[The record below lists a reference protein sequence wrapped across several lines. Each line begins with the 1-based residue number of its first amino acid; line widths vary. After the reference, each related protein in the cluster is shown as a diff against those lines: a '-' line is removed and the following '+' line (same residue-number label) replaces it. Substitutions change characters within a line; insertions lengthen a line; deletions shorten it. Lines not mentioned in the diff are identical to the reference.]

1 MAGMLGAA
9 GVHDALTPV
18 TPNFAPGAEYAD
30 GTRRFQGIPGLERAR
45 NGRLWAVWYAGGP
58 DEPTEGPGNYVVLV
72 TSRDNGKTWSGPQL
86 VIDPPGDVRAYDPAL
101 WHDPDGRLWLF
112 WAQSSHKWDGRS
124 GVWAMRTD
132 NSGAAKP
139 KWTAPRRLS
148 DGIMMNKPTALQG
161 GAWLLPVS
169 VWAEKP
175 GAGTRPEHRHDL
187 GQLVGANAFVSR
199 DRGET
204 VTPLGQTRAKDSI
217 FDEHWIVER
226 KDGSL
231 WMLLRTRS
239 GIAESVSTD
248 GGKSWTPAEKSAIPH
263 VNARFFIRRLRSGS
277 LLLVRHNPPDGKSR
291 SHLTAYVSDDEGR
304 SWSGGMMVDER
315 VGVSYPDGVEDEKG
329 VIRVIYDFER
339 TKSRQ
344 ILMAAFREEDVRR
357 GTPGKK
363 TRLRVVVNQAR

>member
-1 MAGMLGAA
+1 M
-9 GVHDALTPV
+9 HDALTPAA
-18 TPNFAPGAEYAD
+18 PNFAPGPEYAD

-72 TSRDNGKTWSGPQL
+72 TSRDDGKTWSGPQL

-101 WHDPDGRLWLF
+101 WHDPEGRLWLF

-124 GVWAMRTD
+124 GVWAIRTN
-132 NSGAAKP
+132 NSSDARP
-139 KWTAPRRLS
+139 EWSTPRRLS
-148 DGIMMNKPTALQG
+148 DGIMMNKPTALRNG
-161 GAWLLPVS
+161 EWLLPVS

-175 GAGTRPEHRHDL
+175 GAGTRPEHRRDL
-187 GQLVGANAFVSR
+187 GPLVGANAFVSR

-204 VTPLGQTRAKDSI
+204 VSPLGQTRAKDSI
-217 FDEHWIVER
+217 FDEHSIVER

-239 GIAESVSTD
+239 GMAESVSTD
-248 GGKSWTPAEKSAIPH
+248 GGKRWTAAEKSAIPH

-277 LLLVRHNPPDGKSR
+277 LLLVRHNPPDGKTR

-304 SWSGGMMVDER
+304 SWSGGMLVDER

-344 ILMAAFREEDVRR
+344 ILMAVFREEDVRR
-357 GTPGKK
+357 GTSGKK